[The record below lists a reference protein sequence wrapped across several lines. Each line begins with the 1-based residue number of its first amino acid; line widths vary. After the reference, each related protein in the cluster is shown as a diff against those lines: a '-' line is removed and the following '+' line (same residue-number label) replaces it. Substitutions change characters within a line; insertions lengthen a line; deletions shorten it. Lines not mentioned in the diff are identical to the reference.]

1 MTAWQRWLAC
11 ALWACAILW
20 TGCQQK
26 SATQTYVARVG
37 DMHLTQTELQAML
50 QTVSEA
56 DTSGAREQII
66 EQWVTRTLLYQEAL
80 ERNLDADPAVQER
93 LETQRR
99 TVLVT
104 TLTDRMYASFDAS
117 PSQAEVEAYFER
129 HREQLRL
136 REPYIRVRHLALRSP
151 TAAAQARER
160 LAQAATAAA
169 DSVWRRIVRSQD
181 SATVAQPPLPDR
193 LYPASRLREGRPV
206 LPSILRGMSD
216 GEVAPVTRADSL
228 YHVVQLVRRVPAGTS
243 PELSWVAPEIRRR
256 LEMRA
261 RKQMVAR
268 EVQRLR
274 NEAQAR
280 DALDIR

>member
-1 MTAWQRWLAC
+1 
-11 ALWACAILW
+11 
-20 TGCQQK
+20 
-26 SATQTYVARVG
+26 
-37 DMHLTQTELQAML
+37 
-50 QTVSEA
+50 
-56 DTSGAREQII
+56 
-66 EQWVTRTLLYQEAL
+66 
-80 ERNLDADPAVQER
+80 
-93 LETQRR
+93 
-99 TVLVT
+99 
-104 TLTDRMYASFDAS
+104 
-117 PSQAEVEAYFER
+117 
-129 HREQLRL
+129 
-136 REPYIRVRHLALRSP
+136 
-151 TAAAQARER
+151 
-160 LAQAATAAA
+160 
-169 DSVWRRIVRSQD
+169 
-181 SATVAQPPLPDR
+181 
-193 LYPASRLREGRPV
+193 V